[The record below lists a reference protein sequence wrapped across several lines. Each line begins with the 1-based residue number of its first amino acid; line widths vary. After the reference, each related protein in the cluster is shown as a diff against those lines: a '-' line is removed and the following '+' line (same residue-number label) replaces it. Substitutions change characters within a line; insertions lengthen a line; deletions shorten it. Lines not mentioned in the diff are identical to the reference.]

1 MFHTAD
7 GSLRYSPRDLVAY
20 LEGDFAAWCE
30 RMLAERGRA
39 GGAAGSTRI
48 EWATPDEDPES
59 ALAADRGREHE
70 QRYLLR
76 MRQRHPG
83 LVEIVRDDPAGREL
97 TLAAMSSAAPM
108 IYQGHLVV
116 DGWQGYPDFLVR
128 CAGNGCPCHGHHYD
142 PWDTKLARS
151 AKPYFLIQLCAYA
164 EMLEAISG
172 FRPNRLVFVMGD
184 DTELPFETRH
194 FFYYYRHLKR
204 LFIGFQKSWGLD
216 TMPDPGLDRSWG
228 RWGATAEKLLAQSD
242 HLSLVAG
249 ISRGQVRRLEEDGIE
264 TLIGLAGCEPYR
276 RVHRV
281 SPQVFTRL
289 HTQAR
294 LQLASRNCPTPQWE
308 LREPVPEEPRRGL
321 ALLPPPSPGDVFF
334 DMEGFP
340 YAPDGLEYLWGAVT
354 VNDVAP
360 RFHDWW
366 AHDKVEERIALE
378 GFIDWVMAR
387 WREDPSLHIYHY
399 ASYEVSAVSRL
410 SLKYGTRESEVDDL
424 LRHDVFVDLY
434 KVIHQGCIIGTP
446 SYSLKDIERLYLPPR
461 TQEVKSGGS
470 SIIEYQRWLDSGEP
484 KGWQESP
491 ILRSIRDYNQVDCES
506 TWGLRSWL
514 LDRQQESGIAYVPD
528 PLQKE
533 APEPDAE
540 RVAAEALAA
549 RLVERADLAAD
560 LESEPARLDR
570 LIGWLVEFHRREEK
584 PMWWRLFARHEMTV
598 EELYEDADCLAAL
611 VRTSTP
617 PRAIKRSCGLE
628 YSFDPT
634 QDTKL
639 REGDKCYVAGTELKC
654 DIVAMDEEAGLV
666 ELKVGPGKSLPD
678 RLCLIPDEWV
688 SAEAIKAAI
697 VRYAEAWERGEVA
710 SQAVDDLL
718 HRRPPRLVVTP
729 ERAGTAVTPERAV
742 SDVTLERE
750 ARKGPNPNSQAIA
763 HAIRLDRSTLCIQ
776 GPPGTGKT
784 YTAAAIIVELL
795 KQGKKIGVTAQSH
808 KVILNLMRA
817 VVKALDAAG
826 LRAPL
831 YKVGDDEDDPL
842 IEQGIIH
849 TLESRE
855 VEDVLDG
862 GPVLV
867 GGTAWAFS
875 REELAG
881 RFDYVFIDEAGQVSL
896 ANAVAIG
903 LSARNLVLIGDQM
916 QLAQPSKGSH
926 PGESGLSCLE
936 YFLHGHATVPPE
948 LGIFLGSSRRMHPDV
963 CRFISEA
970 VYDGRLGS
978 VPETKRHRVIRGK
991 DTVLVPAETGIV
1003 WVPVEHHGCT
1013 QDSEEE
1019 CDKIVA
1025 IVNELLRRDVVDR
1038 DGRKRRMTL
1047 NDILIV
1053 APFNLQ
1059 VRCIREKLGAA
1070 ARIGSV
1076 DKFQGQEAPV
1086 VIVSLCAS
1094 TLDEAPRGAGFL
1106 LSPNRLN
1113 VAVSRAEAL
1122 AIVVGSP
1129 ELMNVRARSVEEMKL
1144 VNLLCHLVQYAEGA
1158 A

>member
-1 MFHTAD
+1 
-7 GSLRYSPRDLVAY
+7 
-20 LEGDFAAWCE
+20 
-30 RMLAERGRA
+30 
-39 GGAAGSTRI
+39 
-48 EWATPDEDPES
+48 
-59 ALAADRGREHE
+59 
-70 QRYLLR
+70 
-76 MRQRHPG
+76 
-83 LVEIVRDDPAGREL
+83 
-97 TLAAMSSAAPM
+97 
-108 IYQGHLVV
+108 
-116 DGWQGYPDFLVR
+116 
-128 CAGNGCPCHGHHYD
+128 
-142 PWDTKLARS
+142 
-151 AKPYFLIQLCAYA
+151 
-164 EMLEAISG
+164 
-172 FRPNRLVFVMGD
+172 
-184 DTELPFETRH
+184 
-194 FFYYYRHLKR
+194 
-204 LFIGFQKSWGLD
+204 
-216 TMPDPGLDRSWG
+216 
-228 RWGATAEKLLAQSD
+228 
-242 HLSLVAG
+242 
-249 ISRGQVRRLEEDGIE
+249 
-264 TLIGLAGCEPYR
+264 
-276 RVHRV
+276 
-281 SPQVFTRL
+281 
-289 HTQAR
+289 
-294 LQLASRNCPTPQWE
+294 
-308 LREPVPEEPRRGL
+308 
-321 ALLPPPSPGDVFF
+321 
-334 DMEGFP
+334 MEGFP

-360 RFHDWW
+360 GFHDWW

-484 KGWQESP
+484 KGWQQSP

-549 RLVERADLAAD
+549 RLVERADGASD
-560 LESEPARLDR
+560 PEGESARLDR
-570 LIGWLVEFHRREEK
+570 LVGWLVGYHRREEK

-628 YSFDPT
+628 YNFDPT

-639 REGDKCYVAGTELKC
+639 REDDNCYVAGTDLKC
-654 DIVAMDEEAGLV
+654 KIIAMDEDAGLV

-678 RLCLIPDEWV
+678 RLCLIPDEWI
-688 SAEAIKAAI
+688 SAETIKQAI

-718 HRRPPRLVVTP
+718 RRRPPRL
-729 ERAGTAVTPERAV
+729 
-742 SDVTLERE
+742 SVTLERPSRAGS
-750 ARKGPNPNSQAIA
+750 ARKGPEHHALAIDLA
-763 HAIRLDRSTLCIQ
+763 ARLDSSTLCIQ

-795 KQGKKIGVTAQSH
+795 NQGKKIGVTAQSH

-817 VVKALDAAG
+817 VVKALESLPRAERERLTAA
-826 LRAPL
+826 L
-831 YKVGDDEDDPL
+831 YKVGDHDDDPL
-842 IEQGIIH
+842 VEQGIIRE
-849 TLESRE
+849 LESKE
-855 VEDVLDG
+855 VEDVLGDG
-862 GPVLV
+862 AVLV

-896 ANAVAIG
+896 ANAVAVG
-903 LSARNLVLIGDQM
+903 LSTKNLVLIGDQM

-948 LGIFLGSSRRMHPDV
+948 LGIFLGSSHRMHPDV

-970 VYDGRLGS
+970 VYEGRLGS
-978 VPETKRHRVIRGK
+978 VPETKRHRIIRGK
-991 DTVLVPAETGIV
+991 NTVLVPAETGIV
-1003 WVPVEHHGCT
+1003 WVPVDHDGCT

-1019 CDKIVA
+1019 CEKIVA
-1025 IVNELLRRDVVDR
+1025 IVDELLRRDVVDR

-1047 NDILIV
+1047 DDILIV

-1129 ELMNVRARSVEEMKL
+1129 ELMNVRCKSVEEMKL